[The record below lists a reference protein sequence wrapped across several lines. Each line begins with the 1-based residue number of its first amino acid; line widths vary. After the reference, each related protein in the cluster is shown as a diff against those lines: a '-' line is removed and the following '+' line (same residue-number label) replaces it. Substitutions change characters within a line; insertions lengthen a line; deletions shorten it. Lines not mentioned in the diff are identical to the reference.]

1 MPDKKQLAGWVG
13 GALLALGAHQAAALE
28 NISINGFLTAAGTI
42 GDNDD
47 NPYLHGL
54 VRDDAAFDTRD
65 SRLGLQISADV
76 NPRMRLTAQLLARGG
91 SDNWETEAD
100 WAFVGYR
107 INDPLEVRA
116 GKVKLSTFLV
126 SDYIEV
132 GYAYPWIR
140 PPVEV
145 YSLNPITTISGVDL
159 LYRPQVGNWS
169 FLVQPY
175 VGTSNGSSVVSAPLS
190 DATPPPPDV
199 NHIPKGTQVD
209 FEAKN
214 MVGLNLS
221 AGTDAFNFRLGYL
234 TTDVASDFGG
244 GFDGDKATFA
254 SAGFS
259 MDWRNIVAYAEYA
272 ERDEDNMAETAFP
285 DQKAWYTTL
294 GYRIG
299 KFMPHLTYAKL
310 EEGKDASLL
319 SLAQESI
326 TLGLRYEL
334 APGAALKFEASQVE
348 PETGNYGLFDAPP
361 SSLNEKDYIFY
372 GVAVDVIF

>member
-190 DATPPPPDV
+190 DATPPPSDV

-272 ERDEDNMAETAFP
+272 ERDEDNMAERAFP

-310 EEGKDASLL
+310 EEGKDASPL

-361 SSLNEKDYIFY
+361 SNLNEKDYIFY